1 MTQDKKTHSVR
12 RQVIADTGYGL
23 YLWEMPDGRVIA
35 DQDGNYLNIPG
46 RPMDVFRMNQLAKYV
61 REALG
66 ITEGKAVFYANRRR
80 VSQGEWEDQ
89 MERTL
94 DGKMGD
100 PIDPGNQ
107 KARENRREAGF

>member
-1 MTQDKKTHSVR
+1 MSQDKKKSNVR

-35 DQDGNYLNIPG
+35 DQDGNYLNVPG
-46 RPMDVFRMNQLAKYV
+46 RPMDVYRMNELTQFVHNVLQIK
-61 REALG
+61 
-66 ITEGKAVFYANRRR
+66 EGKPVFFPNRRR

-107 KARENRREAGF
+107 KAREGRREQGH